1 MWRKFK
7 LHFRE
12 NVRRTAWPTAI
23 GITAF
28 LLFTVAGATQLLRAN
43 EGPPIDAQGSV
54 YQSGKSVGWAMG
66 VTFSR
71 KDPAALEFE
80 QIANATK
87 LAPGAEF
94 QYAGYVLKI
103 SQIRQVEYV
112 SAGTRLETKLHK
124 VLAKIQ

>member
-12 NVRRTAWPTAI
+12 NVRRTVWPTAI
-23 GITAF
+23 GLTAF
-28 LLFTVAGATQLLRAN
+28 VLFTVAGATQLLRAN
-43 EGPPIDAQGSV
+43 ESPPIDMQGSV
-54 YQSGKSVGWAMG
+54 YQSGKTVGWAMG

-80 QIANATK
+80 QIANAAR

-94 QYAGYVLKI
+94 QYGGYMLRI
-103 SQIRQVEYV
+103 LQIHQVEYV
-112 SAGTRLETKLHK
+112 SAGKQLETKLHK
-124 VLAKIQ
+124 VVAKIQ